1 MYLVQPLLFPYSAFQ
16 ILFDGFLVVLN
27 FSFRKCIVNFST
39 DYHTQLHI
47 LIVNDTKFI
56 LPWTHSNYV
65 NAFLFFFHSNFSI
78 LFFKLR
84 INNVLNV
91 LANNL
96 STGRYF
102 FFFFFTRTLLVIML
116 AMTKP
121 NQLYRNLSVCYVR
134 VFIFPEHW
142 KPEHFVLFRGV
153 PFM

>member
-16 ILFDGFLVVLN
+16 ILFGGFLVVLN

-47 LIVNDTKFI
+47 LIVNDMKFI

-65 NAFLFFFHSNFSI
+65 NAFLLFFHSNFSI
-78 LFFKLR
+78 LFLKLR

-96 STGRYF
+96 STRRYF
-102 FFFFFTRTLLVIML
+102 FFFFYKNVACDHAGNDKAESALPKFISLLCKSIYIPWTLKTRTFCIV
-116 AMTKP
+116 
-121 NQLYRNLSVCYVR
+121 
-134 VFIFPEHW
+134 
-142 KPEHFVLFRGV
+142 
-153 PFM
+153 